1 MTNCTNITEKQL
13 SFPQFCKF
21 VIGDSLSGTLKRGP
35 HTLACGGGCGKRE
48 GQAGRARVRHG
59 FRGRPAPRAQA
70 PRAAQPRLAVVTT
83 AAVAPRAPRSSRG
96 QAAGSSE
103 RRLLFPRTIGC
114 AVRAFLQPGAQ
125 RGETAKR
132 PVSRP
137 HDHVTEEPWGEA
149 ETCPRSGATHHKVSK
164 VVETCVRAPIVRIH
178 TEREMKRN
186 SPSWG
191 KASAVAR

>member
-1 MTNCTNITEKQL
+1 MTDCTNITEKKL

-48 GQAGRARVRHG
+48 GQAGRARVRRG

-70 PRAAQPRLAVVTT
+70 PRTAQPRLAVVTT

-103 RRLLFPRTIGC
+103 RRLLFPMCGEGVSAAGRSARGDGEAAREPPPRSC
-114 AVRAFLQPGAQ
+114 HRGALGRGGDLPALRGHSSQGFQSGRNVRARADS
-125 RGETAKR
+125 KN
-132 PVSRP
+132 P
-137 HDHVTEEPWGEA
+137 H
-149 ETCPRSGATHHKVSK
+149 
-164 VVETCVRAPIVRIH
+164 
-178 TEREMKRN
+178 
-186 SPSWG
+186 
-191 KASAVAR
+191 